1 MISACMSSSIRTS
14 FFVVVYMSRF
24 ECLER
29 IVEEYRKKVRDAEFN
44 KQNDSEVA
52 KVLVLLVGNS
62 MFNLAD
68 EFADWVNRGGDR
80 SYGGKFFVSKQLM
93 TLLEPVTFRGVTVRR
108 DSIKLFRIS

>member
-1 MISACMSSSIRTS
+1 
-14 FFVVVYMSRF
+14 MSRF

-29 IVEEYRKKVRDAEFN
+29 IVDEYRKKVRDAEFN

-80 SYGGKFFVSKQLM
+80 SYGGKFFLSL
-93 TLLEPVTFRGVTVRR
+93 
-108 DSIKLFRIS
+108 SN